1 MEGRAPILPSIL
13 HHLVLHPAVAL
24 SRRGFFIKLTN
35 CRTDVSFCNERAI
48 ACRTRSPR
56 TAIKVTVQIT
66 AMRLRINLQ
75 TDFCHLPLSLTIYV
89 RGR

>member
-35 CRTDVSFCNERAI
+35 CRTGVGLCNDRASSFLKAVLTLQSI
-48 ACRTRSPR
+48 F
-56 TAIKVTVQIT
+56 IVQIT
-66 AMRLRINLQ
+66 PMWLRINLQ
-75 TDFCHLPLSLTIYV
+75 TQAATFPI
-89 RGR
+89 R